1 MQVLTGH
8 GQNKYYSKEVIFY
21 KSLSEKKKGDKVM
34 IRKKWLIISSHLIPK
49 VTTDIKSTL
58 LMIFAYWYKIKVLLY
73 CIYIYFDFV

>member
-34 IRKKWLIISSHLIPK
+34 IKKMIDYFISFNS
-49 VTTDIKSTL
+49 KSN
-58 LMIFAYWYKIKVLLY
+58 Y
-73 CIYIYFDFV
+73 

>member
-49 VTTDIKSTL
+49 VTTDIK
-58 LMIFAYWYKIKVLLY
+58 
-73 CIYIYFDFV
+73 IYIANDFCILIQN